1 VLLTLLKLLPELMC
15 PNTLTTETRVAD
27 SPDAYYYLQHS
38 VCKLVIAPM
47 RKDPSEMQMGMT

>member
-27 SPDAYYYLQHS
+27 SPDAYLQHS
-38 VCKLVIAPM
+38 VCKLVTAPM